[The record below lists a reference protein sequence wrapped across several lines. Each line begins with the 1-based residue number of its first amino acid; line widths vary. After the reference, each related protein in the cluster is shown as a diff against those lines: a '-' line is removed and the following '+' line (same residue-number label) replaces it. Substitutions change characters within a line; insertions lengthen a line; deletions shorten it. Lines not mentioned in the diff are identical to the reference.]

1 MPYWIHE
8 DGELIGPMRAID
20 VLRRA
25 RPSLQ
30 VSDGENWFQVDSG
43 QTAGDG
49 ARGDSDSGV
58 FQHPATHGA
67 NG

>member
-8 DGELIGPMRAID
+8 DGEVIGPMRAID

-30 VSDGENWFQVDSG
+30 VSDGESWFLVDTG
-43 QTAGDG
+43 QASSDVGPADT
-49 ARGDSDSGV
+49 DSGV
-58 FQHPATHGA
+58 FRPPPSQRAVG
-67 NG
+67 